1 MTTQHEQSVLRDG
14 TGVLLPEGHRAAR
27 GAGAADVTGDRRGSR
42 RLLRPYVA
50 RAVALDLLAIG
61 LAGSAGALAD
71 SSVLAQ
77 HGLGGALGLRPP
89 VALLAVW
96 VFSLLV
102 LSVYEAHIVG
112 SGPEEYKR
120 VTGAAL
126 LALGVF
132 ATISYFAGVE
142 GIRRFLALALPVGLV
157 LMLSFRFLLRG
168 WLTRSRA
175 KGRFL
180 NRTVVVGQGRHAEEL
195 ENRLRRD
202 SYAGFEVVGRIDPPS
217 RDEAVEEW
225 LDFAD
230 ATLTRL
236 SADAVAVA
244 EMSGIDSD
252 LVRRLS
258 WRIEGPR
265 MDLLVSPAMSDFAGP
280 RLSIRP
286 ASGLPLIHLDEPQLN
301 GPKSTVKRVVDVVVG
316 GAILLAIS
324 PLLLLVAILIKLTS
338 KGPVL
343 YAQRRV
349 GQHGEPFSFLKF
361 RSMVVGA
368 HDLRDDVIG
377 TPDDDISE
385 RYRADPRI
393 TRVGRFL
400 RRWSIDEL
408 PQLLHVVTGEMS
420 LVGPRPLLLDEL
432 PLLVD
437 TDHRRHLTKPG
448 LTGLWQVSGR
458 KDVEWEERMRLDLW
472 YVENWSPAL
481 DMVILLRTARAVL
494 SGHGAY

>member
-1 MTTQHEQSVLRDG
+1 MTTQDARSAFDVRGALD
-14 TGVLLPEGHRAAR
+14 LPEALRSPGHVATELRSH
-27 GAGAADVTGDRRGSR
+27 RRGRR

-50 RAVALDLLAIG
+50 RAAVLDLVGLV
-61 LAGSAGALAD
+61 LAGVAGTVAD
-71 SSVLAQ
+71 TTMLTDHV
-77 HGLGGALGLRPP
+77 LGGDWGLRP
-89 VALLAVW
+89 AFA
-96 VFSLLV
+96 LV
-102 LSVYEAHIVG
+102 LVWLGSLVTLSAYDVRIAG

-120 VTGAAL
+120 LGGAAL

-132 ATISYFAGVE
+132 ATISYFAELDSV
-142 GIRRFLALALPVGLV
+142 RRFLVVALPVGLV
-157 LMLSFRFLLRG
+157 LTLAFRFLLRG
-168 WLTRSRA
+168 WLARSRA
-175 KGRFL
+175 GGRFL

-195 ENRLRRD
+195 ESRLQRD
-202 SYAGFEVVGRIDPPS
+202 SYAGFEVVGRISPPS
-217 RDEAVEEW
+217 REESVEQW
-225 LDFAD
+225 LDVSE
-230 ATLTRL
+230 ATLAHL

-265 MDLLVSPAMSDFAGP
+265 MDLLVSPALSDLAGP

-286 ASGLPLIHLDEPQLN
+286 ASGVPLIHLDEPQLN
-301 GPKSTVKRVVDVVVG
+301 GPKAAVKRVVDVVGG
-316 GAILLAIS
+316 GAILLLIAL
-324 PLLLLVAILIKLTS
+324 PLLVVAALIKLTS
-338 KGPVL
+338 KGPVF
-343 YAQRRV
+343 YTQQRV
-349 GQHGEPFSFLKF
+349 GRHGEPFSFLKF

-368 HDLRDDVIG
+368 HNLRDGVIG

-393 TRVGRFL
+393 TKVGRVL

-408 PQLLHVVTGEMS
+408 PQLVHVITGEMS

-437 TDHRRHLTKPG
+437 TDHRRHMTKPG